1 MPSSQRIAGY
11 EGYPVRIKR
20 GGQYVAGFGRA
31 SVVKDPNEL
40 INYRAG
46 GNPGANPRIAP
57 PRKYQVVSLE
67 SGVAYDPG
75 FALWIKQV
83 NGPRLHLTAEFYNS
97 QGKLVGVRTLP
108 NSRVWPVLS
117 SFRPVHWTGPNL
129 GASGGAVAIEHIK
142 IEIEG
147 FMIDPPTGSGSP
159 PEYGTSK

>member
-1 MPSSQRIAGY
+1 MEIPDKEELDVSSQRIAGY

-46 GNPGANPRIAP
+46 GNPAPTPIAP

-67 SGVAYDPG
+67 SVACDPG

-97 QGKLVGVRTLP
+97 QGSLWASVLSLTRGMA
-108 NSRVWPVLS
+108 VLS

-129 GASGGAVAIEHIK
+129 GASGV
-142 IEIEG
+142 
-147 FMIDPPTGSGSP
+147 PWPSS
-159 PEYGTSK
+159 TSRSRLKDS